1 MNKTAVNSLLAIGVA
16 LGTSAI
22 SALPAA
28 AQVWSFGSTAA
39 GSNLWCPNTGQ
50 AIDPMKPA
58 TASLLCPMGTS
69 LDTLLQGSP
78 GNPGGNVELG
88 TDAILSVGTN
98 FETLR
103 TTLNG
108 TVNGHAITFS
118 SLIKSDWTNNGNALA
133 KKFLGEAITAN
144 GIGLGSNT
152 LDDVVNYFIS
162 SGGARRFSNPN
173 IEYVNAGPG
182 EYTVGLAGV
191 LNASTILQ
199 GLFPSGVTIP
209 SVVQAS
215 EVVKVGNDY
224 LYSFK
229 ALNSG
234 LSTVGPLAV
243 CTGAAA
249 TGVTDPKAVCSHTGD
264 YAITVPEPSS
274 LLGLLVMGGGLLAV
288 KRGKKS

>member
-22 SALPAA
+22 STLPAA
-28 AQVWSFGSTAA
+28 AAWMIGGNA
-39 GSNLWCPNTGQ
+39 GYQLWCPSG
-50 AIDPMKPA
+50 
-58 TASLLCPMGTS
+58 TASVLCADQSNTDANLTS
-69 LDTLLQGSP
+69 LLLGSP
-78 GNPGGNVELG
+78 GNPGGNIELG
-88 TDAILSVGTN
+88 LPATIAADFTKATTLTGIVGGHSITLSSLTKNDWEANGGALTTN
-98 FETLR
+98 FLKDTL
-103 TTLNG
+103 
-108 TVNGHAITFS
+108 
-118 SLIKSDWTNNGNALA
+118 D
-133 KKFLGEAITAN
+133 AN
-144 GIGLGSNT
+144 GIAYTATEFTTLVNT
-152 LDDVVNYFIS
+152 FIS
-162 SGGARRFSNPN
+162 MGGRERFSNPN
-173 IEYVNAGPG
+173 IGYIYEGPG
-182 EYTVGLAGV
+182 NYTIGLEGV
-191 LNASTILQ
+191 LNASTLLKSI
-199 GLFPSGVTIP
+199 FPTIAAQIP

-234 LSTVGPLAV
+234 LSTIGPLAV